1 MKLKNYKPLDTD
13 KIMNQLHNGKV
24 ASEKPDTSSL
34 LQIPSVAHRRRQSLM
49 DNTNYKFAYSRK
61 KLILHDKDCELVKH
75 IPDEDFEMLT
85 TFDSHM
91 ALCSACY
98 RKMLVRAVVVNQSR
112 KINLYVKAF
121 DKLCC
126 GNKRLR
132 QLLFDCKAQLIDVDP
147 NSLTIMVNKDKWLFQ
162 FHSDKLELYHN
173 NYVVNDDL
181 TRTFTPGF
189 HLQSIYR
196 EPRYY
201 GLALSDIVSYSWK
214 AHLKKA
220 KDTAGSS
227 YYEELKTKFD
237 TVKNYQQIKESKY
250 HVTFLVIDFNFQAL
264 RFISGDDII
273 VNIRGPLPCDFI
285 GIDEPFALLQ
295 FQVRRC
301 DVSAFK
307 HAMKLLKDHA
317 FSNKE
322 YEYIEVCQSME
333 AGL

>member
-1 MKLKNYKPLDTD
+1 MK
-13 KIMNQLHNGKV
+13 QLHNGKV
-24 ASEKPDTSSL
+24 VTEKPVEPSL
-34 LQIPSVAHRRRQSLM
+34 SQIPSVAHRRRQSMM

-61 KLILHDKDCELVKH
+61 KLILHDKDCDLVKH

-85 TFDSHM
+85 TFDSQM

-98 RKMLVRAVVVNQSR
+98 RKMLIRATEVNQPR

-121 DKLCC
+121 DRLCC
-126 GNKRLR
+126 GNKKLR
-132 QLLFDCKAQLIDVDP
+132 RLLFDHKFDHKAQLIDVDP
-147 NSLTIMVNKDKWLFQ
+147 NSLTIIVNKDKWLFQ

-189 HLQSIYR
+189 HLQSVYR

-201 GLALSDIVSYSWK
+201 GLALSEIISYSWN
-214 AHLKKA
+214 AHLKKE
-220 KDTAGSS
+220 KDSAGSS
-227 YYEELKTKFD
+227 YYEELKAKFD
-237 TVKNYQQIKESKY
+237 TVKNYKQIKESKY
-250 HVTFLVIDFNFQAL
+250 HITFQLIDYNYQAL
-264 RFISGDDII
+264 RFISGDKIV
-273 VNIRGPLPCDFI
+273 VNIRGPLPCDYI
-285 GIDEPFALLQ
+285 GRDEPFAMLQ
-295 FQVRRC
+295 CRVRKS

-322 YEYIEVCQSME
+322 YEYIEVCQTME
-333 AGL
+333 AEL

>member
-1 MKLKNYKPLDTD
+1 MKLKNYKPIDTE
-13 KIMNQLHNGKV
+13 KIMKQLHNGKV
-24 ASEKPDTSSL
+24 VSEKAVEPSL
-34 LQIPSVAHRRRQSLM
+34 SQIPSVAHRRRQSMM

-61 KLILHDKDCELVKH
+61 KLILHDRDCA
-75 IPDEDFEMLT
+75 DEDFEMLT
-85 TFDSHM
+85 TFDSQM

-98 RKMLVRAVVVNQSR
+98 RKMLIRATEVNQPR

-121 DKLCC
+121 DRLCC
-126 GNKRLR
+126 GNKKLR
-132 QLLFDCKAQLIDVDP
+132 RLLFDHKAQLIDVDP
-147 NSLTIMVNKDKWLFQ
+147 NSLTIIVNKDKWLFQ

-189 HLQSIYR
+189 HLQSVYR

-201 GLALSDIVSYSWK
+201 GLALSEIISYSWK
-214 AHLKKA
+214 AHLKKE

-227 YYEELKTKFD
+227 YYEELKAKFD
-237 TVKNYQQIKESKY
+237 TVLNYKQIKDSKY
-250 HVTFLVIDFNFQAL
+250 NITFQLIDYNYQAL
-264 RFISGDDII
+264 RFISGDEIV

-285 GIDEPFALLQ
+285 GRDEPFAMLQ
-295 FQVRRC
+295 CRVRKS

-322 YEYIEVCQSME
+322 YEYIEVCQTME
-333 AGL
+333 AEL